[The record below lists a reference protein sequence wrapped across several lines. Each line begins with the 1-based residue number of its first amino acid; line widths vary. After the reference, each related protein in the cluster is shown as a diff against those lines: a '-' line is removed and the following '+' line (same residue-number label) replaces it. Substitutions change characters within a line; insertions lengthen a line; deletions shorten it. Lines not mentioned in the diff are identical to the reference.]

1 MNVLITVPACPLFE
15 RPDFQSL
22 LSDEVLYGS
31 ICQVVGSPCP
41 GWYRIRTPYRYEGYA
56 PSGCLLPDEEAA
68 GNWMALHRKVVLRK
82 NWCDI
87 LSQPTYQSQLIVT
100 LPRGAVVAPLEQ
112 LEDGWVKVALCNG
125 ETGYTK
131 NTILSEYYETPIPL
145 PESELRQRLIDTAML
160 YRGTPYRWGG
170 KTPQGLDCSGLTSM
184 TYLLNG
190 IVIFRNSKLMDGF
203 PIHAIPLERAKAG
216 DLIYFTGHICLYLG
230 DYRYLHV
237 TGKMGSD
244 GVSINSLE
252 PNAPDFRPDL
262 LETFLTAGT
271 YFI

>member
-1 MNVLITVPACPLFE
+1 MKVLITVPSCPLLE

-31 ICQVVGSPCP
+31 ICEIVGSPCP

-56 PSGCLLPDEEAA
+56 PSGCLLPDEDAA
-68 GNWMALHRKVVLRK
+68 ARWASMERSVVLGK

-87 LSQPTYQSQLIVT
+87 MAQPQYQSSVLLT
-100 LPRGAVVAPLEQ
+100 LPRGGIVAPIGIPV
-112 LEDGWVKVALCNG
+112 DGWVQVALCDG
-125 ETGYTK
+125 RIGYTK
-131 NTILSEYYETPIPL
+131 STILSKYYEKPVEL
-145 PESELRQRLIDTAML
+145 PEKALRQRLVDTAML

-190 IVIFRNSKLMDGF
+190 IVIFRNSRIVEGF
-203 PIHAIPLERAKAG
+203 PIRPIPLEAAKPG
-216 DLIYFTGHICLYLG
+216 DLVYFTGHIGLYLG
-230 DYRYLHV
+230 EGRFLHV

-244 GVSINSLE
+244 GVTVNSLNE
-252 PNAPDFRPDL
+252 GADDFRPDL
-262 LETFLTAGT
+262 AESFLTAGT
-271 YFI
+271 YF